1 MIAGPASVEV
11 VSPLLKKAS
20 DSPHE
25 ERHQPK
31 ERVNDKTSQARNR
44 ASSRNPFR
52 SPSRMT
58 IAPQPNR
65 RVN

>member
-1 MIAGPASVEV
+1 MIAGPASVAV
-11 VSPLLKKAS
+11 VSPLLNKAS
-20 DSPHE
+20 NSPHE

-31 ERVNDKTSQARNR
+31 ERVDDETSQARNR

-52 SPSRMT
+52 SRSRMT

-65 RVN
+65 RGN